1 MHKYFNFT
9 KIFEAEQMGMPL
21 SPEEMGTP
29 EAPIGSVP
37 DEKIEDFAL
46 LAKEN
51 LLEITVTKD
60 DFDKLKMGQSVQKT
74 DAQWKNKENETE
86 IKGVKLVIINT
97 KNDTSK
103 NEPDSLVFNL
113 DDTSTTDIIEGI
125 KLGNVTQVLKG
136 FGQDGTEIPDI
147 TVRFIKSVDID
158 TSPDL
163 DTVPAT
169 PEQVESGAVLPEPVE
184 DDMPNESRGIMSFNQ
199 FVNEG
204 KKNLKDVLDKK
215 GKKKED
221 LDKTKKAKSGKKF
234 PDMSG
239 DGKVTK
245 KDILIAKGV
254 IKK

>member
-21 SPEEMGTP
+21 NPEEMGTP

-46 LAKEN
+46 LSKEN
-51 LLEITVTKD
+51 LLEITITKD

-74 DAQWKNKENETE
+74 DAQWKNKENEAE
-86 IKGVKLVIINT
+86 AKGVKLVILNT

-125 KLGNVTQVLKG
+125 KIGNVTQFLKG

-169 PEQVESGAVLPEPVE
+169 PEQVESGAVLPEQTE
-184 DDMPNESRGIMSFNQ
+184 DVMPNESRGIMSFDQ

-204 KKNLKDVLDKK
+204 KKEVAKTKPKK
-215 GKKKED
+215 EEVKLKKKS
-221 LDKTKKAKSGKKF
+221 KKSEKF

-239 DGKVTK
+239 DGKITK

>member
-46 LAKEN
+46 LSKEN
-51 LLEITVTKD
+51 LLEITITKD

-74 DAQWKNKENETE
+74 DAQWKNKENEAET
-86 IKGVKLVIINT
+86 KGVKLVILNT

-125 KLGNVTQVLKG
+125 KIGNVTQVLKG

-169 PEQVESGAVLPEPVE
+169 PEQVESGAVLPEPTE
-184 DDMPNESRGIMSFNQ
+184 DVMPNESRGIMSFDQ

-204 KKNLKDVLDKK
+204 KKEVSKAKPKK
-215 GKKKED
+215 EEVKLKKKS
-221 LDKTKKAKSGKKF
+221 KKNEKF

-239 DGKVTK
+239 DGKITK

>member
-21 SPEEMGTP
+21 NPEEMGTP

-46 LAKEN
+46 LSKEN
-51 LLEITVTKD
+51 LLEITITKD

-74 DAQWKNKENETE
+74 DAQWKNKENEAE
-86 IKGVKLVIINT
+86 AKGVKLVILNT

-125 KLGNVTQVLKG
+125 KIGNVTQVLKG

-169 PEQVESGAVLPEPVE
+169 PEQVESGAVLPEPIE
-184 DDMPNESRGIMSFNQ
+184 DVMPNESRGIMSFDQ

-204 KKNLKDVLDKK
+204 KKEVAKTKPKK
-215 GKKKED
+215 EEVKLKKKS
-221 LDKTKKAKSGKKF
+221 KKSEKF

-239 DGKVTK
+239 DGKITK

>member
-9 KIFEAEQMGMPL
+9 KIFEAEQTGAPL
-21 SPEEMGTP
+21 DPNEMGTP
-29 EAPIGSVP
+29 EAPMNSVP
-37 DEKIEDFAL
+37 TEKIEDFTL

-51 LLEITVTKD
+51 ILEITVTKD

-74 DAQWKNKENETE
+74 DAQWKKKENETE
-86 IKGVKLVIINT
+86 IKGIKLVILNT

-103 NEPDSLVFNL
+103 NEPDALVFNL
-113 DDTSTTDIIEGI
+113 DDTTAMDIVEGI

-136 FGQDGTEIPDI
+136 MGQDGTEIPDI

-163 DTVPAT
+163 ETVPAT
-169 PEQVESGAVLPEPVE
+169 PDQVESGAVLPEPTE
-184 DDMPNESRGIMSFNQ
+184 GSMSNESRGFLSFSQ
-199 FVNEG
+199 FVNES
-204 KKNLKDVLDKK
+204 
-215 GKKKED
+215 KKKED
-221 LDKTKKAKSGKKF
+221 KKKALKTKEKAKKGKGF

-245 KDILIAKGV
+245 KDVLIAKGV